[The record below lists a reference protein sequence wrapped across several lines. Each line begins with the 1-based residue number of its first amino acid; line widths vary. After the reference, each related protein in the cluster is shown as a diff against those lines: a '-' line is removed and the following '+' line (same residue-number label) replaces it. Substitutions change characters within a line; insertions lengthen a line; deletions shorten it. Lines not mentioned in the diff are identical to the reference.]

1 VPIDLL
7 VRGMCVLRPGAPGLS
22 EGIRVRS
29 ILGRFLEH
37 SRIYRFAN
45 DGDPQFWIGS
55 ADLME
60 RNLDRR
66 VEALVRVDDRVSR
79 DRLDLI
85 LRRAWRPDVDCWTL
99 DADARWHRTP
109 SAQDASDVTRTDYQ
123 RLFASDRGSLG
134 DNGGGGAT

>member
-7 VRGMCVLRPGAPGLS
+7 VRGMCVLRPGVPGLS

-37 SRIYRFAN
+37 SRVYRFAN

-66 VEALVRVDDRVSR
+66 VEALVRVEDVVSR

-85 LRRAWRPDVDCWTL
+85 LHRAWRPDVDCWML

-109 SAQDASDVTRTDYQ
+109 GADDGVTSTDYQ
-123 RLFASDRGSLG
+123 RLFSSDRGSLG
-134 DNGGGGAT
+134 DTGGGVAT